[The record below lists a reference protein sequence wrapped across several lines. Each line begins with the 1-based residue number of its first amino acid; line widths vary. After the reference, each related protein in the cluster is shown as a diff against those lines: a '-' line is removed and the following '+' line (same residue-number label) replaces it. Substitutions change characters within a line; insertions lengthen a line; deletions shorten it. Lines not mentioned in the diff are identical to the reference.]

1 MPPQEEKDLRSQ
13 LAVMNTQIEC
23 LTKTVDVLTE
33 EVKILTALANQGRGS
48 LRTLLIIGGIWTGV
62 VAFLSFAAG
71 HLTWK

>member
-1 MPPQEEKDLRSQ
+1 MPPQDETDLRSQ